1 MPVDG
6 AGDVKAEEKA
16 EVEAK
21 AEAEAEQKAEQVTE
35 VPEAEKEVAQVD
47 LDKVEAEE
55 GVDVFVPDVE

>member
-1 MPVDG
+1 M
-6 AGDVKAEEKA
+6 KAEEKA

-21 AEAEAEQKAEQVTE
+21 TEAEAEQKAEQVTE
-35 VPEAEKEVAQVD
+35 VPEAEKAAAQVD